1 MNHYHNNI
9 FVAKDRNVF
18 MSTVGNEVIYF
29 NLKELTEDKEL
40 EQMEYKTFKTQ
51 IDTGFNIF
59 LIC

>member
-51 IDTGFNIF
+51 IDAGFNIF